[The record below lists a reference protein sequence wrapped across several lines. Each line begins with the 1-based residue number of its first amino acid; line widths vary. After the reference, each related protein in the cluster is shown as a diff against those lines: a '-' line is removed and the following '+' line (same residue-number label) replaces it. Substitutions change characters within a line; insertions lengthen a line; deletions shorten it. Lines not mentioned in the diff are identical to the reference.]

1 MTNAIEDC
9 LLIRDE
15 SHVRVLL
22 MNRPSRRNALNTDLT
37 QRLLDAL
44 LQAEQD
50 ANVHAIVL
58 GGQGPSFCAGADVT
72 EFATLV
78 PENAHAVQ
86 QRADLT
92 TRLHKCFPSL
102 SKPVIAAVN
111 GHARGGG
118 AGLALACDLLVM
130 AQDATLA
137 YPEAS
142 RGLVPAIVMTNLVK
156 QLPAKLAF
164 DLAITG
170 KPLQP
175 EQALALG
182 IASSVVPSGT
192 ALEGALQLASQI
204 ANYNSTAVRATKALF
219 HNVADKS
226 FEEGMEEGRKA
237 NVAMRAY

>member
-1 MTNAIEDC
+1 MTNAADDC
-9 LLIRDE
+9 LLVQDE
-15 SHVRVLL
+15 SHVRILL
-22 MNRPSRRNALNTDLT
+22 MNRPARRNALNTDLT

-44 LQAEQD
+44 LRAEQD
-50 ANVHAIVL
+50 TNVHVVVL
-58 GGQGPSFCAGADVT
+58 GGNGPSFCAGADVT
-72 EFATLV
+72 EFKTLV
-78 PENAHAVQ
+78 PENAQAVE

-92 TRLHKCFPSL
+92 MRLHKCFPSL

-130 AQDATLA
+130 ARDATLA

-156 QLPAKLAF
+156 QLTRKLAF

-170 KPLQP
+170 RPLHA

-182 IASSVVPSGT
+182 IASSVVPCAT
-192 ALEGALQLASQI
+192 ALDGALQLAAQI
-204 ANYNSTAVRATKALF
+204 AGYNSTAVRATKTLF
-219 HNVADKS
+219 HKVADKS
-226 FEEGMEEGRKA
+226 FEEGLEEGRKA
-237 NVAMRAY
+237 NIVMRAY